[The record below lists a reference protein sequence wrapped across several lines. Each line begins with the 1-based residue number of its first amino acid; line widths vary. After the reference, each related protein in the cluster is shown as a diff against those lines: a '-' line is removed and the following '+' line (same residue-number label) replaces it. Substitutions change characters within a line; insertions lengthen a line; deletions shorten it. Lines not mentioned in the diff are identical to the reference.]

1 VSALR
6 VVVVGVGHMGSF
18 HADKV
23 AAFAARGEAV
33 TLVGVSDRDGERVT
47 EAARRLG
54 VAGAVDPE
62 TLFPEADAVIVA
74 VPTAHHFEVVGAA
87 LSAGLDVLVE
97 KPIAATLEQAE
108 ELLDRA
114 RRTRRVLQVGHLEWY
129 NSAMRAIAPLVSRPR
144 FIEAHRLGPFQG
156 RATDVDVVRDLMIH
170 DLDIVQRIVGEE
182 PERAE
187 AIGVPILSEEAD
199 IANARLTFP
208 GGCVANLTAS
218 RVSPQ
223 PLRKLRFFQ
232 PDGYFSIDF
241 LEQTVVAWRRLQ
253 GPEGWSIEKE
263 ELKID
268 RGDALESQLR
278 AFFDAIRTRKTPP
291 GSGAEALAALRTA
304 LRVVESMP
312 TPEGLA

>member
-1 VSALR
+1 
-6 VVVVGVGHMGSF
+6 
-18 HADKV
+18 
-23 AAFAARGEAV
+23 
-33 TLVGVSDRDGERVT
+33 
-47 EAARRLG
+47 
-54 VAGAVDPE
+54 
-62 TLFPEADAVIVA
+62 
-74 VPTAHHFEVVGAA
+74 
-87 LSAGLDVLVE
+87 
-97 KPIAATLEQAE
+97 
-108 ELLDRA
+108 
-114 RRTRRVLQVGHLEWY
+114 
-129 NSAMRAIAPLVSRPR
+129 
-144 FIEAHRLGPFQG
+144 
-156 RATDVDVVRDLMIH
+156 
-170 DLDIVQRIVGEE
+170 
-182 PERAE
+182 
-187 AIGVPILSEEAD
+187 VPILSEEVD

-253 GPEGWSIEKE
+253 GPQGWHIEKE

-312 TPEGLA
+312 TPEGLR